1 MNWNNV
7 AVQAITALT
16 PVLVLVLVW
25 ALKLAWSK
33 IPATAIFFVA
43 PLIGLAVNF
52 ALSWIAGHQAEFSP
66 LVAAVLGSLATV
78 LREFITTV
86 QTKGINGPVSETRI
100 MF

>member
-1 MNWNNV
+1 MDWNNV

-33 IPATAIFFVA
+33 IPATAIFVVA
-43 PLIGLAVNF
+43 PILGLMVNF
-52 ALSWIAGHQAEFSP
+52 ALSWIAGHQSEFSP
-66 LVAAVLGSLATV
+66 VMAAALGSLATV
-78 LREFITTV
+78 LREFLTTV
-86 QTKGINGPVSETRI
+86 GTKGVNGAVSETKI